1 MAKFLGETGLVYLW
15 AKIKSYVSGAINTIV
30 VPSAG
35 STTPAMDGTGNTGS
49 SSDYARADHVHPS
62 DTNKQDVINDLDDI
76 RSGAAAGATA
86 YQKPQTGIPSSD
98 MASTVQTSLGKAD
111 TAYQL
116 PIGGVPSTD
125 LSSSVQD
132 ALTAA
137 GNAIPNTQRGVANG
151 VAALDANGKVPSDQL
166 PSYVDDVIE
175 AYARSG
181 QTALSQNWLAT
192 GSASGT
198 VITPE
203 AGKIYVLM
211 NSGGTDYPANSQYRW
226 GGTTY
231 VIIGSGGVSEL
242 TTAEMDTATN
252 NWT

>member
-1 MAKFLGETGLVYLW
+1 MAQ
-15 AKIKSYVSGAINTIV
+15 A
-30 VPSAG
+30 
-35 STTPAMDGTGNTGS
+35 
-49 SSDYARADHVHPS
+49 
-62 DTNKQDVINDLDDI
+62 
-76 RSGAAAGATA
+76 
-86 YQKPQTGIPSSD
+86 
-98 MASTVQTSLGKAD
+98 VQT
-111 TAYQL
+111 
-116 PIGGVPSTD
+116 
-125 LSSSVQD
+125 

-137 GNAIPNTQRGVANG
+137 GNAIPTTQKGAASGVAT
-151 VAALDANGKVPSDQL
+151 LDANGKVPSEQL

-175 AYARSG
+175 AYARTG

-211 NSGGTDYPANSQYRW
+211 NNGGTDYPINSQYRW

-231 VIIGSGGVSEL
+231 VVLGTGGVSEM